1 MNTRDTMVVNLKG
14 STQCEVKVT
23 PYFTISGDAISLNGN
38 TLSATC
44 AINKVVATANIDRV
58 MLLLSKTSFVDEV
71 NNIAR
76 KDFSGMT
83 AGNAS
88 LSMDLTGNAN
98 VASAKALYARIG
110 VKTSGADQDIYSKV
124 IKLK

>member
-1 MNTRDTMVVNLKG
+1 MK
-14 STQCEVKVT
+14 
-23 PYFTISGDAISLNGN
+23 

-110 VKTSGADQDIYSKV
+110 VKTSGADQAIYSKV